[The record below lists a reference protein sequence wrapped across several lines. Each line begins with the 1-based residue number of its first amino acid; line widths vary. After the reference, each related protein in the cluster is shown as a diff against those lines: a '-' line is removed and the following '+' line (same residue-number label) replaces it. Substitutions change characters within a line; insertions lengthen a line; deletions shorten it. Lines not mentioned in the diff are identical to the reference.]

1 MMADLDFDFSGINN
15 LHKNLEKLA
24 NPANLH
30 RAMSAVVKRMGA
42 VYLREAKKKTPVG
55 PRSIQML
62 VGHDGNGNPIYQA
75 HHFNTQNMRK
85 SWFMD
90 APFFHDG
97 NSRDRLTMSV
107 KVFNTSRY
115 SSYVDDGH
123 RQKVGQ
129 FLPFIGAGWQNGK
142 VEGGRLK
149 QSWVEGLNITLHAK
163 NVVEGNANSIMN
175 SGFNA
180 WLRSVLQND

>member
-1 MMADLDFDFSGINN
+1 MAELDFDFSGI
-15 LHKNLEKLA
+15 KNLQKNLQTLA
-24 NPANLH
+24 QSGNLEG
-30 RAMSAVVKRMGA
+30 AMNAIVNKMGA

-62 VGHDGNGNPIYQA
+62 VGHDSKGNPKYET
-75 HHFNTQNMRK
+75 HYFDTQNMRR

-90 APFFHDG
+90 KPFFHNG
-97 NSRDRLTMSV
+97 NSRNRLTLSV

-115 SSYVDDGH
+115 ASYVDDGH

-129 FLPFIGAGWQNGK
+129 FLPFIGTGWQGGK
-142 VEGGRLK
+142 VHGGRLK
-149 QSWVEGLNITLHAK
+149 KSWVDGLDITLHAK
-163 NVVEGNANSIMN
+163 NVVENNANNIMN

-180 WLRSVLQND
+180 WLRSVLNNG

>member
-1 MMADLDFDFSGINN
+1 MAELDFDFSGIETFQQ
-15 LHKNLEKLA
+15 NLERMADPSQLA
-24 NPANLH
+24 GVMN
-30 RAMSAVVKRMGA
+30 SVVNRMGA
-42 VYLREAKKKTPVG
+42 IYLREAKMKTPVG

-62 VGHDGNGNPIYQA
+62 VGHDSKGNPKYET
-75 HHFNTQNMRK
+75 HYFDTQNMRR

-90 APFFHDG
+90 KPFFHDG
-97 NSRDRLTMSV
+97 NSRNRLTLSV

-129 FLPFIGAGWQNGK
+129 FLPFIGAGWQSGK
-142 VEGGRLK
+142 VQGARLK
-149 QSWVEGLNITLHAK
+149 QSWVDGLNITTHAK
-163 NVVEGNANSIMN
+163 NVVENNANNIMN

-180 WLRSVLQND
+180 WMRSMLQND

>member
-1 MMADLDFDFSGINN
+1 MADLDFDFSGINN

-30 RAMSAVVKRMGA
+30 GAMSAVVKRMGA
-42 VYLREAKKKTPVG
+42 VYLREAKMKTPVG

-62 VGHDGNGNPIYQA
+62 DGHDANGNPIFKTHY
-75 HHFNTQNMRK
+75 FNTQNMRK

-90 APFFHDG
+90 APSVNGG
-97 NSRDRLTMSV
+97 NSNLTVSV
-107 KVFNTSRY
+107 KVYNTSTY
-115 SSYVDDGH
+115 ASYVDDGH

-129 FLPFIGAGWQNGK
+129 FLPFIGPGWQNGK